1 MPKKEITQ
9 QEDIQLLVDSFYE
22 KVLKDETIGYIFTE
36 VAKLN
41 VPEHMPIMYDFW
53 SSVLLGTSEYKRN
66 PMDKHFALNEKEPLK
81 KEHFDRWLELWME
94 TVDELFQ
101 GDTATEAKNRASTI
115 GRLMLFKMEET
126 RS

>member
-1 MPKKEITQ
+1 MPKKDITQ
-9 QEDIQLLVDSFYE
+9 KEDIQLLVDSFYE
-22 KVLKDETIGYIFTE
+22 KVLKDETIGYIFTD

-53 SSVLLGTSEYKRN
+53 SSVLLGTTAYKRN

-81 KEHFDRWLELWME
+81 KEHFDRWLELWFE
-94 TVDELFQ
+94 TVDELFT
-101 GDTATEAKNRASTI
+101 GEIAKEAKNRASTI
-115 GRLMLFKMEET
+115 GRLMLFKMEEA